1 MIHQHMRKGTTM
13 HKTLAGVGGVTL
25 VLAMLT
31 GCGSDSGAGAA
42 ADGSCTPVHDDL
54 KTARSGVL
62 TTATYNFPPFVKLD
76 GTEVSGLEGDILKE
90 VAEMECLDLQA
101 QPLDTGS
108 VIPATQNG
116 RADIASGNWYCTAE
130 RAGVMNLAGPVYGDL
145 MGLISTDGATT
156 FDALQD
162 KSMGT
167 VDGYNWNE
175 EFKSLFGSDLKIY
188 PNPTAMYTDLKS
200 GRLEVA
206 ADSFG
211 SATFANEQ
219 AGSPWKIEVPEPDDR
234 VAASLEPAQVCF
246 PMAKDNA
253 ALVDAVT
260 EDIETLRD
268 SGTLADLLEQN
279 GLDPAAAD
287 VGELRLIG

>member
-1 MIHQHMRKGTTM
+1 MKKGTTM
-13 HKTLAGVGGVTL
+13 HNKMLAGAGGVAL
-25 VLAMLT
+25 VLATLT
-31 GCGSDSGAGAA
+31 GCGSDSDGGAA
-42 ADGSCTPVHDDL
+42 TSGSCTPAHEDL
-54 KTARSGVL
+54 KTVRSGFL

-76 GTEVSGLEGDILKE
+76 GTNMSGLEGDILGE

-108 VIPATQNG
+108 VVPATQS
-116 RADIASGNWYCTAE
+116 RRVDIASGNWYCTAE
-130 RAGVMNLAGPVYGDL
+130 RAEVMKLAGPVYGDL
-145 MGLISTDGATT
+145 MGIISTDGATT
-156 FDALQD
+156 FDALQG
-162 KSMGT
+162 KAMGT

-188 PNPTAMYTDLKS
+188 PNPTAMYNDLKS

-219 AGSPWKIEVPEPDDR
+219 AGSPWTIEVPEPDDR

-246 PMAKDNA
+246 PMADDNET
-253 ALVDAVT
+253 LVEAVT
-260 EDIETLRD
+260 EDIETLR
-268 SGTLADLLEQN
+268 GNGKLADLLEEN

>member
-1 MIHQHMRKGTTM
+1 MFHQHTMKGTTM
-13 HKTLAGVGGVTL
+13 HKMLAGTGGVAL
-25 VLAMLT
+25 VLALLT
-31 GCGSDSGAGAA
+31 GCGSDSGAGATK
-42 ADGSCTPVHDDL
+42 DGSCTPAHEDL
-54 KTARSGVL
+54 KTVRSGVL
-62 TTATYNFPPFVKLD
+62 LTATYNFPPFVKLD
-76 GTEVSGLEGDILKE
+76 GANVSGLEGDMLTEI
-90 VAEMECLDLQA
+90 AEMECLDLQA

-116 RADIASGNWYCTAE
+116 RVDIASGNWYCTAE
-130 RAGVMNLAGPVYGDL
+130 RAEVMKLAGPAYGDV

-156 FDALQD
+156 FDALQG

-188 PNPTAMYTDLKS
+188 PNPTAMYSDLKS

-211 SATFANEQ
+211 SAAFANEQ
-219 AGSPWKIEVPEPDDR
+219 AGNPWKIEVPEPDER

-246 PMAKDNA
+246 PMSNDNE
-253 ALVDAVT
+253 ALVDAVI
-260 EDIETLRD
+260 EDIETLRVD
-268 SGTLADLLEQN
+268 GTLADLLEQN
-279 GLDPAAAD
+279 GLDRSAAD